1 MLSMATTL
9 KYGKQK
15 AMCWF
20 LISPDSIKM
29 LIIKWVNRIVNFWMG
44 DIFSFGVCLVCG
56 PLLVP
61 GMFRSSDTEALTGGS
76 PLTAV
81 MGGVVVVGYQAGCG
95 EIDVEVT
102 EDRGKVD
109 EPGTRDKNIKV

>member
-1 MLSMATTL
+1 
-9 KYGKQK
+9 
-15 AMCWF
+15 
-20 LISPDSIKM
+20 
-29 LIIKWVNRIVNFWMG
+29 MG
-44 DIFSFGVCLVCG
+44 DIFSFGVCLVWV

-61 GMFRSSDTEALTGGS
+61 GMLRSSDTEALTDGS

-81 MGGVVVVGYQAGCG
+81 MGGVVVIGNQAGCG